1 MGQTVQL
8 TAGDGHRFAAYR
20 ATPVGTAR
28 GGLVIVQEIFGV
40 TQHMRD
46 VAEQYAGIGYTSV
59 VPAMFDRVEPEIEL
73 PYTEIARG
81 REYAGRLR
89 LDQTLLD
96 LNAAI
101 ASVAA
106 TGKKTGVVGFCWG
119 GTIAYLAA
127 CEAPI
132 AAAVAYYGGR
142 ITQYLDRKPRVPLMY
157 HFGELDRN
165 IPLTAVEQI
174 RAAHPQGIY
183 HLYPAGHGFNCSE
196 RADFDAASAR
206 LAFDRTREFMAR
218 HIG

>member
-1 MGQTVQL
+1 M
-8 TAGDGHRFAAYR
+8 FAR
-20 ATPVGTAR
+20 
-28 GGLVIVQEIFGV
+28 I
-40 TQHMRD
+40 
-46 VAEQYAGIGYTSV
+46 
-59 VPAMFDRVEPEIEL
+59 EPGIEL

-96 LNAAI
+96 INAAI
-101 ASVAA
+101 AAVAA
-106 TGKKTGVVGFCWG
+106 DGKPGVVGFCWG

-142 ITQYLDRKPRVPLMY
+142 ITQYLDRKPRVPVMY

-165 IPLTAVEQI
+165 LPLTAVEQI

-183 HLYPAGHGFNCSE
+183 HLYPAGHGFNCTE
-196 RADFDAASAR
+196 RADYDAASAR
-206 LAFDRTREFMAR
+206 LAFDRTREFLAR

>member
-20 ATPVGTAR
+20 ATPEGTPR
-28 GGLVIVQEIFGV
+28 GGIVIVQEIFGV

-46 VAEQYAGIGYTSV
+46 VAEQYARLGYTSV
-59 VPAMFDRVEPEIEL
+59 VPGMFDRIEPGIEL

-81 REYAGRLR
+81 RDYAGRLR

-96 LNAAI
+96 INAAI

-106 TGKKTGVVGFCWG
+106 TGKTAVVGFCWG
-119 GTIAYLAA
+119 GTIAYVAA

-142 ITQYLDRKPRVPLMY
+142 ITQYLERKPRVPVMY
-157 HFGELDRN
+157 HFGEMDRG
-165 IPLTAVEQI
+165 IPVTAVEQI
-174 RAAHPQGIY
+174 RAAHPEGIY
-183 HLYPAGHGFNCSE
+183 HLYPAGHGFNCTE
-196 RADFDAASAR
+196 RADYDAASAR
-206 LAFDRTREFMAR
+206 LAFDRTRDFLAR

>member
-8 TAGDGHRFAAYR
+8 AAGDGHRFAAYR
-20 ATPVGTAR
+20 AAPAEAAR
-28 GGLVIVQEIFGV
+28 GALVIVQEIFGV
-40 TQHMRD
+40 TQHMRN
-46 VAEQYAGIGYTSV
+46 VADQYAGIGYTSV
-59 VPAMFDRVEPEIEL
+59 VPAMFDRIEPGIEL

-96 LNAAI
+96 INAAI
-101 ASVAA
+101 AAVAA
-106 TGKKTGVVGFCWG
+106 DGQPGVVGFCWG

-142 ITQYLDRKPRVPLMY
+142 ITQYLDRKPRVPVMY

-183 HLYPAGHGFNCSE
+183 HLYPAGHGFNCAE
-196 RADFDAASAR
+196 RADYDAASAR
-206 LAFDRTREFMAR
+206 LAFDRTREFLAR

>member
-20 ATPVGTAR
+20 AAPAEPPR

-40 TQHMRD
+40 TQHMRN
-46 VAEQYAGIGYTSV
+46 VADQYAAIGYASV
-59 VPAMFDRVEPEIEL
+59 VPAMFDRIEPGIEL

-101 ASVAA
+101 ASIAPA
-106 TGKKTGVVGFCWG
+106 GKGAVVGFCWG

-127 CEAPI
+127 CESPI

-142 ITQYLDRKPRVPLMY
+142 ITQYLDRKPRVPVMY
-157 HFGELDRN
+157 HFGEMDRG

-174 RAAHPQGIY
+174 RTAHPEGTY
-183 HLYPAGHGFNCSE
+183 HLYPAGHGFNCTE
-196 RADFDAASAR
+196 RADYDAASAR
-206 LAFDRTREFMAR
+206 LAFDRTREFLAR

>member
-8 TAGDGHRFAAYR
+8 TAGDGHGFAAYR
-20 ATPVGTAR
+20 ATPADQPR
-28 GGLVIVQEIFGV
+28 GGVVIVQEIFGV

-46 VAEQYAGIGYTSV
+46 IGEQYAAIGYTSV
-59 VPAMFDRVEPEIEL
+59 VPAMFDRIEPGIEL

-81 REYAGRLR
+81 RDYAGRLR

-101 ASVAA
+101 TSVAA
-106 TGKKTGVVGFCWG
+106 AGKTGVVGFCWG

-142 ITQYLDRKPRVPLMY
+142 ITQYLDRKPRVPVMY

-165 IPLTAVEQI
+165 IPRAAVDQI
-174 RAAHPQGIY
+174 RASHPEGSY
-183 HLYPAGHGFNCSE
+183 HLYPAGHGFNCTE
-196 RADFDAASAR
+196 RADYDAASAK
-206 LAFDRTREFMAR
+206 LAFDRTREFLAR